1 MDGTTDD
8 NIDQQLKDLY
18 KDLGLHRY
26 IDDNQGLR
34 LRPNESDH
42 PSPICLAALE
52 GHIASSQNTFRGRKN
67 TKALMRSVVLLSD
80 KAMAFVKDHGVF
92 LPPIQN
98 SDSVG
103 VRDSQRNCVFRIL
116 ALEGEKERTR
126 QG

>member
-18 KDLGLHRY
+18 EDLGLHRY
-26 IDDNQGLR
+26 IDDNQELR
-34 LRPNESDH
+34 LRPNGSDH

-52 GHIASSQNTFRGRKN
+52 GHIASSRNTFRYRRN
-67 TKALMRSVVLLSD
+67 TKALMKPVALLSD

-103 VRDSQRNCVFRIL
+103 VRYSQRNCVFRIL